1 MGYSYPDRR
10 QERIVSKYEAKR
22 RSNYKIRYKITI
34 EEYEELFA
42 KQNGLCAICSQPEKL
57 TKDNKLHKMAVDHNH
72 ETMQVR
78 GLLCMNCNTRL
89 GYFESKNLL
98 TRMVSYLMRQL

>member
-1 MGYSYPDRR
+1 M
-10 QERIVSKYEAKR
+10 SKYEAKR
-22 RSNYKIRYKITI
+22 RSNYKSRYKITL
-34 EEYEELFA
+34 EEYDELLE
-42 KQNGLCAICSQPEKL
+42 KQGGLCAICSQPESL
-57 TKDNKLHKMAVDHNH
+57 TKDGKLHKMAVDHNH

-89 GYFESKNLL
+89 GYFEGKGLL

>member
-1 MGYSYPDRR
+1 
-10 QERIVSKYEAKR
+10 VSKYEAKR

-42 KQNGLCAICSQPEKL
+42 KQDGLCAICSQPEKL

>member
-1 MGYSYPDRR
+1 M
-10 QERIVSKYEAKR
+10 SKYEAKR

-42 KQNGLCAICSQPEKL
+42 KQDGLCAICSQPEKL

>member
-1 MGYSYPDRR
+1 MTS
-10 QERIVSKYEAKR
+10 YEAKR
-22 RSNYKIRYKITI
+22 RSNYKVRYKISV

-42 KQNGLCAICSQPEKL
+42 KQDGKCAICEQPETL
-57 TKDNKLHKMAVDHNH
+57 TKDEKVHMLAVDHNH
-72 ETMQVR
+72 ETKQVR

-89 GYFESKNLL
+89 GYFEGKGLL